1 MKYLGITIFLIILP
15 FSSFA
20 QIIMFGDDFENYVTG
35 QQLAC
40 QNPVDWTTWSL
51 SPCDSIEDPYISTA
65 YAFSGAN
72 SVLFSDWNDLVKP
85 LNNLTSGWWFLLMQ
99 VYVPSNKTG
108 YFDIL
113 TVFEPPSNME
123 WGMECY
129 FDIGGQGRLIT
140 GFFNQTN
147 FSFEYNTWQMIK
159 IMVQLDTGNSK
170 FWINENLIHTWDWTD
185 GGTLTNQLAAIDFFG
200 YSNPEMYIDNFF
212 IYDLCLSC
220 TAPNPPSDLTAQ
232 LVLNPNPLVKLIWQ
246 DNSDD
251 EYIFKIL
258 RKNGNPY
265 DPGDYEIISR
275 VSYNVTEYLDTTVV
289 FDSTYTYGV
298 IAYNLRGDSDT
309 SNTATIIIDPTTNV
323 NHIEKLL
330 TYSLRQNYP
339 NPFNPTT
346 KIKYQ
351 IPELSFVTLKIYDV
365 LGNEII
371 VPVNE
376 EKSSGS
382 YEVDFNATNLPSG
395 IYFYRL
401 QAGNFVETKK
411 MVLIK

>member
-35 QQLAC
+35 KQLAC

-72 SVLFSDWNDLVKP
+72 SVLISYWNDLVKP
-85 LNNLTSGWWFLLMQ
+85 LNNLTTGFWFLFIQ
-99 VYVPSNKTG
+99 VYIPSDETG
-108 YFDIL
+108 YFAIL
-113 TVFEPPSNME
+113 TVFDPPSNME

-129 FDIGGQGRLIT
+129 FDPDGQGKLIT
-140 GFFNQTN
+140 GLFNQTN
-147 FSFEYNTWQMIK
+147 FSYEYDTWQMIK
-159 IMVQLDTGNSK
+159 IAVQLDFGTSE

-185 GGTLTNQLAAIDFFG
+185 GGILTNQLAAINFFG
-200 YSNPEMYIDNFF
+200 YPNPEMYVDNFF

-220 TAPNPPSDLTAQ
+220 TAPNPPTNLSAQ
-232 LVLNPNPLVKLIWQ
+232 LVLNPIPLVKLNWK

-258 RKNGNPY
+258 RKNGYPY

-275 VSYNVTEYLDTTVV
+275 VSYNVTEYFDTNVV
-289 FDSTYTYGV
+289 VDSTYTYGV
-298 IAYNLRGDSDT
+298 IAYNLIGNSDT
-309 SNTATIIIDPTTNV
+309 SNTVTIIIDPITNV
-323 NHIEKLL
+323 NQIDEPL
-330 TYSLRQNYP
+330 TYSLEQNYP

-346 KIKYQ
+346 KISYQ
-351 IPELSFVTLKIYDV
+351 IPELSFITLKVYDV

-371 VPVNE
+371 TLVNE
-376 EKSSGS
+376 EKSVGS
-382 YEVDFNATNLPSG
+382 YEVQFDGANLTSG
-395 IYFYRL
+395 IYVYRI
-401 QAGNFVETKK
+401 QAGSFIQTKK
-411 MVLIK
+411 MIMLK